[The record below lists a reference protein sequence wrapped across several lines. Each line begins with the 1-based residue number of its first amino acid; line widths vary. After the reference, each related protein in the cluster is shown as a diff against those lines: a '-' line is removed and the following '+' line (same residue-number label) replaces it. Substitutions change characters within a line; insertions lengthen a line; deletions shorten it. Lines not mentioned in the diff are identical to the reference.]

1 MNATIPLFLCSLF
14 TAPADDARAAPAAAL
29 QVTYDLER
37 LTPAE
42 AAHLEGRRVRFRVH
56 RIGVVE
62 RRGGFDVYRVMVR
75 DRANDLGTVWLYP
88 DQDAAPVDIV
98 VEARLA
104 AHRYRSGMGSGGLW
118 YPAYTSYRLKEAL
131 RVEP

>member
-1 MNATIPLFLCSLF
+1 MSATIPLLYFALAA
-14 TAPADDARAAPAAAL
+14 APADDAPPVPAAVL
-29 QVTYDLER
+29 EITYDLER

-42 AAHLEGRRVRFRVH
+42 AARLEGRRVRFRV
-56 RIGVVE
+56 RRVGLVE
-62 RRGGFDVYRVMVR
+62 RRGGCDVYSVMVR

-88 DQDAAPVDIV
+88 DQDAAVDMV

-104 AHRYRSGMGSGGLW
+104 AQRYWPGMGSGGLW

>member
-1 MNATIPLFLCSLF
+1 MNATTPLLF
-14 TAPADDARAAPAAAL
+14 FALLSAPADDAPAAPAAAL
-29 QVTYDLER
+29 EVTYDLEQ

-42 AAHLEGRRVRFRVH
+42 ATHLEGRRVRFRVR
-56 RIGVVE
+56 RIGSVE

-88 DQDAAPVDIV
+88 DQDAAVEMV
-98 VEARLA
+98 VEARLV
-104 AHRYRSGMGSGGLW
+104 AHRYRSGVGSGGLW

-131 RVEP
+131 RVGP